1 MTNDRYACGGVVILS
16 YLMLYMFEIFHDNF
30 FKISGK
36 KPSTVHKARTG
47 RRNPYQC
54 LCKGLKPIT

>member
-16 YLMLYMFEIFHDNF
+16 YLMLYVFEIFHDNF

-36 KPSTVHKARTG
+36 KKVQYIRQEQEGGIPTNASVRA
-47 RRNPYQC
+47 
-54 LCKGLKPIT
+54 